1 MPGPKSDSEQVC
13 RLRLMAASCS
23 RQMSAL
29 DVYSNEAQLYKSEE
43 DEEKTEEEG
52 ERLDGRTRRS
62 VCMCVC
68 VWGGEQG

>member
-1 MPGPKSDSEQVC
+1 
-13 RLRLMAASCS
+13 MAASCS

-62 VCMCVC
+62 VCMCV
-68 VWGGEQG
+68 WGGGEGGARLMTEEK